1 MRRIWPVAP
10 VNSALVA
17 LLFEKFFSLEDCLL
31 FSFPHWGKAG
41 MGASLLLV
49 EAVCLLSG
57 RESGLGPTADP
68 ISFASPKEMGERKGE
83 PAGGLSGETHCAPA
97 SLRSDSRRK
106 FEFLCRS
113 TPVLRLAC
121 GVAQALRLELPL
133 PQAGEGTSSRI
144 EKDFSSTTADS
155 CCHQRHIQKQEPNQP
170 LTPIQQALPAIKIE
184 KNFSQAD
191 SPAAGLPTYP
201 LPLRPW
207 PGNTKT
213 CADCGCC

>member
-1 MRRIWPVAP
+1 
-10 VNSALVA
+10 
-17 LLFEKFFSLEDCLL
+17 
-31 FSFPHWGKAG
+31 

-57 RESGLGPTADP
+57 RESGLDPTADP

-106 FEFLCRS
+106 FEFLYGG

-133 PQAGEGTSSRI
+133 PQAGEEGSAAHRKRLFILSSRYQRPSATHTKTRTKSAANAHPASATSYKNRKELFTGRPPVRRRPTSS
-144 EKDFSSTTADS
+144 
-155 CCHQRHIQKQEPNQP
+155 
-170 LTPIQQALPAIKIE
+170 
-184 KNFSQAD
+184 
-191 SPAAGLPTYP
+191 

-207 PGNTKT
+207 AGNTKT